1 MTARRLI
8 VALLYALVGA
18 GTFTFWIS
26 RNMTKHAAPPPPKQ
40 QYVAATKSLDAGET
54 LQKANLQLVDWSAP
68 GKLDGGFQKIDDVV
82 GRTVLY
88 PMSAGQPILD
98 RQLAAVGAGLGL
110 SSKIPPGMRAIS
122 LKTDQVVG
130 VAGFLLPG
138 THVDVL
144 VTFRTPAQSDPV
156 TSTVLQDAEVI
167 AAGQKMQPDPEGKP
181 TTVDVVTLLVK
192 PNDAERVT
200 LASQQGTVHFVL
212 RNGGDHEQTD
222 AKPAELTE
230 LGGIVKPEPPPVQA
244 HKVKVSTA
252 PVKNV
257 YTITTVA
264 GGKQTSESF
273 Q

>member
-1 MTARRLI
+1 MTARRL
-8 VALLYALVGA
+8 VLALLFALVGA
-18 GTFTFWIS
+18 GTLTFLVS
-26 RNMTKHAAPPPPKQ
+26 RNMSKHDSPAAPKQ
-40 QYVAATKSLDAGET
+40 QYVAATKPLDAGET
-54 LQKANLQLVDWSAP
+54 LQKANLNLIEWSSAN
-68 GKLDGGFQKIDDVV
+68 KLDGGFLKVEDVV

-88 PMSAGQPILD
+88 PVSAGEPILD
-98 RQLAAVGAGLGL
+98 RQLAAPGAGLGL
-110 SSKIPPGMRAIS
+110 SGKIPAGMRAIS

-144 VTFRTPAQSDPV
+144 VTFRTPEQPDPV
-156 TSTVLQDAEVI
+156 TSTVLQDAEIV
-167 AAGQKMQPDPEGKP
+167 AAGQKTQPDPEGKA

-200 LASQQGTVHFVL
+200 LASQQGTVHFIL

-222 AKPAELTE
+222 APPAELTQ
-230 LGGIVKPEPPPVQA
+230 LGGTVKPVSHA
-244 HKVKVSTA
+244 KIHKVDVPAA
-252 PVKNV
+252 PVKSV
-257 YTITTVA
+257 YTVQTVA

>member
-1 MTARRLI
+1 MTARRL
-8 VALLYALVGA
+8 VLALLFALVGA

-26 RNMTKHAAPPPPKQ
+26 RNMSKHAAPPPKQ
-40 QYVAATKSLDAGET
+40 QYVAATKQLDAGET
-54 LQKANLQLVDWSAP
+54 LQKANLTLIDWSAP
-68 GKLDGGFQKIDDVV
+68 AKLDGGFQKVDDLV
-82 GRTVLY
+82 GRTILY
-88 PMSAGQPILD
+88 PLSAGEPILD
-98 RQLAAVGAGLGL
+98 RQLASVGAGLGL
-110 SSKIPPGMRAIS
+110 SGKIPAGMRAIS

-144 VTFRTPAQSDPV
+144 VTFRTPDQPNPV
-156 TSTVLQDAEVI
+156 TSTVLQDAEI
-167 AAGQKMQPDPEGKP
+167 LAAGQKTQPDPDGKP

-222 AKPAELTE
+222 ARPAELTQ
-230 LGGIVKPEPPPVQA
+230 LGGTVKPEA
-244 HKVKVSTA
+244 IHGTIRKVKVQVA
-252 PVKNV
+252 PRKDI
-257 YTITTVA
+257 YTVLTVA

>member
-1 MTARRLI
+1 MTARRL
-8 VALLYALVGA
+8 VLALLFALVGA

-26 RNMTKHAAPPPPKQ
+26 RNMSKHDAPPPPKQ
-40 QYVAATKSLDAGET
+40 QYVAATKPLDAGET
-54 LQKANLQLVDWSAP
+54 LQKANLSLIDWSAP
-68 GKLDGGFQKIDDVV
+68 GKLEGGFQKVDDLV

-110 SSKIPPGMRAIS
+110 SGKIPAGMRAIS

-144 VTFRTPAQSDPV
+144 VTFRTPEQPDPV
-156 TSTVLQDAEVI
+156 TSTVLQDVEI
-167 AAGQKMQPDPEGKP
+167 LAAGQKTQPDPDGKP
-181 TTVDVVTLLVK
+181 STVDVVTLLVK
-192 PNDAERVT
+192 PNDAERIT

-222 AKPAELTE
+222 AKPAELTQ
-230 LGGIVKPEPPPVQA
+230 LGGTVKPEAAHAKV
-244 HKVKVSTA
+244 HKVDVPAAPAKST
-252 PVKNV
+252 
-257 YTITTVA
+257 YTVLTVA